1 MRQTISIFM
10 TYSTTDMTKLL
21 LAAITLIFLGSTI
34 SPAQNNTEKENKDVV
49 ETNCYLKWAQ
59 KFEDRNAFEIEDGS
73 YEDII
78 ITFRNGSNANCF
90 NGKADV
96 KNGMVT
102 AMYLKLEDG
111 NFELVKRKWK
121 YEIKDVTIQNGISKT
136 LITIDDELIN
146 AMFVKKIK
154 PKKKGYEKAPD
165 PNDFN

>member
-1 MRQTISIFM
+1 MK
-10 TYSTTDMTKLL
+10 KLL
-21 LAAITLIFLGSTI
+21 LIHITLILFGSTVGK
-34 SPAQNNTEKENKDVV
+34 AQNTSEKEVKDAV

-59 KFEDRNAFEIEDGS
+59 KFEDRTAFDVEDGS
-73 YEDII
+73 YTDVIL
-78 ITFRNGSNANCF
+78 TFRNGSNANCF
-90 NGKADV
+90 NGKAEV
-96 KNGMVT
+96 KNNMVT

-111 NFELVKRKWK
+111 TFEQVKRKWK

-146 AMFVKKIK
+146 VMFVKKIK